1 MYDVEFCVVIVFSNT
16 QLSSKLFFFWGGGDI
31 KQRHDGHAKSATRHF
46 DLIPRT
52 NYSLKI
58 VMEIFMKV
66 DETHLQSFI
75 SSVQNMAIVQTFQ
88 VYWADL

>member
-1 MYDVEFCVVIVFSNT
+1 
-16 QLSSKLFFFWGGGDI
+16 
-31 KQRHDGHAKSATRHF
+31 
-46 DLIPRT
+46 
-52 NYSLKI
+52 
-58 VMEIFMKV
+58 MEIFMKV